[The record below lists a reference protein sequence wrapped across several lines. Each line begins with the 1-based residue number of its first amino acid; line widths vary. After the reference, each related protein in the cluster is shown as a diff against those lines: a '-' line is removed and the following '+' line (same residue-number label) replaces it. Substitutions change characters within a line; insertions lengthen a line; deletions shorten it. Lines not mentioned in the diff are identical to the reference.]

1 MDFGG
6 RIYKK
11 DVEKVLLT
19 FRKIQAILNY
29 RAAGELA
36 VP

>member
-1 MDFGG
+1 M
-6 RIYKK
+6 KK
-11 DVEKVLLT
+11 YDENVVEKVLLT
-19 FRKIQAILNY
+19 FEKIQDILNY